1 MAKIQWDYTARNM
14 YKVLMQLLTPLHL
27 ARTAYRKSKKSGY
40 SEKQFSETHDDLSS
54 VSNPKLIPA
63 SNAHSASL
71 INAQPAS
78 SINPKPDSSI
88 NTQPG
93 SVSLSK
99 PLSIGGPP
107 TQSNALPPSQTRVTI
122 AGGEHR
128 FKLASRYA
136 QKVMKDPDRLHS
148 YGELQPDAPSFYKLA
163 FNDAL
168 VGPMLGEP
176 ILRTVFGNMVN
187 ILVPATD
194 NVGVAQVEF
203 VLMDAQKQV
212 LAEGN
217 GTKAKYREE
226 WTCKTRCTMEQ
237 LAGAQL
243 FIKASDLAGNQAII
257 RKTL

>member
-40 SEKQFSETHDDLSS
+40 TEKQFSETHDDLGSA
-54 VSNPKLIPA
+54 SNAKLIPA
-63 SNAHSASL
+63 SNS
-71 INAQPAS
+71 QPAS
-78 SINPKPDSSI
+78 SINPQPASPI
-88 NTQPG
+88 N
-93 SVSLSK
+93 
-99 PLSIGGPP
+99 PP
-107 TQSNALPPSQTRVTI
+107 PPSQTRVTI

-187 ILVPATD
+187 IIVPATD
-194 NVGVAQVEF
+194 NVGVVQVEF

>member
-40 SEKQFSETHDDLSS
+40 SQKQFSETHDDLSS

-71 INAQPAS
+71 INTQPAS
-78 SINPKPDSSI
+78 PTNPH
-88 NTQPG
+88 PG

-99 PLSIGGPP
+99 SLSIGEPP
-107 TQSNALPPSQTRVTI
+107 TQSNALPPSHSRVSI

-168 VGPMLGEP
+168 VGPKLGEP

-187 ILVPATD
+187 IIVPATD

-203 VLMDAQKQV
+203 VLTDAQKQV

-217 GTKAKYREE
+217 GSKAKHREE

>member
-14 YKVLMQLLTPLHL
+14 YKVLMQLLAPLHL
-27 ARTAYRKSKKSGY
+27 ARTEYRKLKKSGY
-40 SEKQFSETHDDLSS
+40 TEKQYSR
-54 VSNPKLIPA
+54 SNSKLIPA
-63 SNAHSASL
+63 SNAQPGSSIITQPASQ
-71 INAQPAS
+71 INAQ
-78 SINPKPDSSI
+78 
-88 NTQPG
+88 QG
-93 SVSLSK
+93 SNSLST
-99 PLSIGGPP
+99 I
-107 TQSNALPPSQTRVTI
+107 QSNALPPSQTRVTI

-148 YGELQPDAPSFYKLA
+148 YGQLQPDAPSFYKLA

-176 ILRTVFGNMVN
+176 TLRTVFGNTVN
-187 ILVPATD
+187 IIVPATD
-194 NVGVAQVEF
+194 NVGVTQVEF
-203 VLMDAQKQV
+203 VLTDAQKQV

-217 GTKAKYREE
+217 GTKSKYREE